1 MRLLRL
7 VVGLGTLLIIA
18 GGFTLSYGK
27 LNKVALIA
35 GYGDK
40 AWIYPAIV
48 EGFNALAMLAA
59 FLRHGQRGAWYPWT
73 VGLMVFA
80 YSLWANA
87 VPESVPVEIVSAV
100 PVLCIP
106 LSVHMLL
113 IIAGFVDSREKAL
126 ALEAEPA
133 ENRRNEQERGLSIFR
148 DVVPE
153 DFRPEASAPVSPAPE
168 GGSLAPAPAGIEPDA
183 NPAITRRQ
191 RRSKRSAP
199 MADPDVLRQLAEEAK
214 TPEHKEFWEELYS
227 QRLKAGVQ

>member
-1 MRLLRL
+1 MRLLRF
-7 VVGLGTLLIIA
+7 VVLLGTLLIIA

-59 FLRHGQRGAWYPWT
+59 FLRHGKRGAWYPWT

-113 IIAGFVDSREKAL
+113 IISGFVDSRQEALAL
-126 ALEAEPA
+126 ALEE
-133 ENRRNEQERGLSIFR
+133 EIRRDETEYGLSVFG
-148 DVVPE
+148 DAVPE
-153 DFRPEASAPVSPAPE
+153 DFVPEASAPVSPAPE
-168 GGSLAPAPAGIEPDA
+168 VEAPVVPIDPAQDVPAPV
-183 NPAITRRQ
+183 PARKRPRRTLE
-191 RRSKRSAP
+191 P
-199 MADPDVLRQLAEEAK
+199 MADADVLRDLADQAK
-214 TPEHKEFWEELYS
+214 TPERRQYWEKLYS
-227 QRLKAGVQ
+227 RRMRAGVQ

>member
-7 VVGLGTLLIIA
+7 IVGLGTLLIIA

-73 VGLMVFA
+73 VGLMVFG

-113 IIAGFVDSREKAL
+113 IIAGFVDSRQA
-126 ALEAEPA
+126 ALEAETHQD
-133 ENRRNEQERGLSIFR
+133 EQEHGLSIFG
-148 DVVPE
+148 DAVPE
-153 DFRPEASAPVSPAPE
+153 DFVPEASAPVSPAPE
-168 GGSLAPAPAGIEPDA
+168 VETPVPAGPGPDA

-214 TPEHKEFWEELYS
+214 TPEHKKFWREQHS
-227 QRLKAGVQ
+227 RRLKAGVQ